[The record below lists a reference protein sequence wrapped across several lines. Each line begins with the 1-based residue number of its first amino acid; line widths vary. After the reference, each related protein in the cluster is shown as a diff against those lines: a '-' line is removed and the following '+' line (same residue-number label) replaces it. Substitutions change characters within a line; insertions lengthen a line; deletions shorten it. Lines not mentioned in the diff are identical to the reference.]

1 MSNRRNLVETL
12 GQAMDETWLALDTET
27 TDLDPKKAQLLGLS
41 ICCESGVACYIPVG
55 GSQPIPEETLRAI
68 LQPVLAHTG
77 IGKVGHHLKFD
88 LSVLVWQGWEIQGPL
103 WDTMV
108 AHRLLKQD
116 QRHGL
121 DFLAK
126 VYLNYDPISIESL
139 IGPKGKDQKTMD
151 QVDLATLAKYAAEDA
166 EVTWRLRQS
175 LLKPLKDAG
184 QEHLFHEV
192 EMPLIPVLVSMEKEG
207 VRLDTDAMVQ
217 FSDQLLQQM
226 THLEQ
231 RVYELAGMNFNIAS
245 PKQLGEVLF
254 DHLKLVEKPKKTRTG
269 QYATNE
275 NVLQQLASEHAMSR
289 PFSIIEWC
297 QN

>member
-1 MSNRRNLVETL
+1 M
-12 GQAMDETWLALDTET
+12 
-27 TDLDPKKAQLLGLS
+27 S

-55 GSQPIPEETLRAI
+55 GSQPIPEETLRGI
-68 LQPVLAHTG
+68 LQPVLAHKG

-184 QEHLFHEV
+184 QEHLFLEV

-226 THLEQ
+226 THLEPVSYTHLTLPTN
-231 RVYELAGMNFNIAS
+231 R
-245 PKQLGEVLF
+245 EV
-254 DHLKLVEKPKKTRTG
+254 
-269 QYATNE
+269 
-275 NVLQQLASEHAMSR
+275 
-289 PFSIIEWC
+289 
-297 QN
+297 